1 MRPPTR
7 EPANGGHSPLTR
19 RIRPFPAFHGWWIVG
34 VSFLSLFIHGAATSY
49 LFGLLVVPMENDLG
63 WSRTMLVGALTAATF
78 VTAGLGVVL
87 GPVFDRSGARAGMTL
102 SALLGGACLVLLAF
116 VRTPWEY
123 YLLLGLGVGAA
134 RTGLENIGPRTA
146 ISNWFVRRRAAAFA
160 WSSGGRAVFGFTMVP
175 VFALL
180 IERTSWRSGWLALGI
195 AELVVLAPLAWLV
208 IRRRPEDHGLLPDG
222 DLPSAAGP
230 AATDGGVPSAAAEAS
245 WTRAEAVRTR
255 ALWLIILG
263 LVLTGF
269 PATGIIANMV
279 PYFIDEG
286 LSQSLASLAFA
297 FFGFGAI
304 FGRLF
309 WGYAAGRFGVHAG
322 LTLYGFSYGAVIALY
337 ALAGTPAA
345 LFAAAWPVG
354 LVIGGAQQLQSQTW
368 PDYFGRKHVGAITGL
383 TILLVTPAMAAGPLV
398 AAAAF
403 DLMGSYGPVLGA
415 YAGGSFL
422 AGFCFLLAKR
432 PVKR

>member
-1 MRPPTR
+1 MSPPAGARPPAR
-7 EPANGGHSPLTR
+7 RRGPSP
-19 RIRPFPAFHGWWIVG
+19 IFHGWWIVG

-63 WSRTMLVGALTAATF
+63 WSRTALVGALTVATF
-78 VTAGLGVVL
+78 VTAGLGVVV
-87 GPVFDRSGARAGMTL
+87 GPVFDRGGARAGMTL

-134 RTGLENIGPRTA
+134 RTGLENVGPRTA

-175 VFALL
+175 AFALL

-195 AELVVLAPLAWLV
+195 AELLVLVPLAWLLV
-208 IRRRPEDHGLLPDG
+208 RRRPEDHGLLPDG
-222 DLPSAAGP
+222 DAP
-230 AATDGGVPSAAAEAS
+230 AAERPAAEDARAAAAEVS
-245 WTRAEAVRTR
+245 WTRGEAVRTR

-279 PYFIDEG
+279 PYFVDEG
-286 LSQSLASLAFA
+286 LSPSSASAAFA
-297 FFGFGAI
+297 FFGFGAV
-304 FGRLF
+304 FGRPF
-309 WGYAAGRFGVHAG
+309 WGYVAGRFGVHAG
-322 LTLYGFSYGAVIALY
+322 LTLYGFGYGAVISLY
-337 ALAGTPAA
+337 AWAGTPAT

-354 LVIGGAQQLQSQTW
+354 LVIGGAQQLQSQIW
-368 PDYFGRKHVGAITGL
+368 PDYFGRRHVGAITGL
-383 TILLVTPAMAAGPLV
+383 TILMVTPAMAAGPLV

-432 PVKR
+432 PAGRHG